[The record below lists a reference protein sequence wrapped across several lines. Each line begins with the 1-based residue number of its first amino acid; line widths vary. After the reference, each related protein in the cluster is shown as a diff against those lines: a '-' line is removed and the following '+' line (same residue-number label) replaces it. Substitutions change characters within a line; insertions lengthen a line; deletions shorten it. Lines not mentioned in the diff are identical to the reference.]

1 MKPAICGATKLYGI
15 IADPIEH
22 VRATA
27 LFNAYFEQHSLD
39 AVFVP
44 FHVHPEGAAAALGG
58 FRRMV
63 NLHGV
68 IVTIPHK
75 TAFVH
80 LVDEVLPTAR
90 LASATNVIRPE
101 PDGRW
106 IGTNLD
112 GMGFVNGLTDQI
124 FPPMGRSFLVVGC
137 GGAGSA
143 IAATLI
149 QSGITRLAIAELQR
163 ERAERLS
170 ARLSA
175 AMPDVPVSVFG
186 ANPDPAGYD
195 VVVNATPLGMREDDP
210 LPFDLARLSSGTV
223 VAEVVQAPPVTRL
236 LREAA
241 ARGLR
246 TLQGGNMLDYQFI
259 EMARF
264 FRIVQ

>member
-1 MKPAICGATKLYGI
+1 M
-15 IADPIEH
+15 
-22 VRATA
+22 
-27 LFNAYFEQHSLD
+27 
-39 AVFVP
+39 P
-44 FHVHPEGAAAALGG
+44 FHVKPEGAAAALAG
-58 FRRMV
+58 FSRML
-63 NLHGV
+63 NLHGI

-75 TAFVH
+75 VAFVD
-80 LVDEVLPTAR
+80 LVDEVQPTAR
-90 LASATNVIRPE
+90 LAGAANVIRPE

-106 IGTNLD
+106 IGSNLD
-112 GMGFVNGLTDQI
+112 GMGFVNGVADRI

-143 IAATLI
+143 IAATFI

-163 ERAERLS
+163 ERAESLA

-175 AMPDVPVSVFG
+175 AAPNVPVNVFG

-210 LPFDLARLSSGTV
+210 LPFDPARLSSGAV

-236 LREAA
+236 LREAETH
-241 ARGLR
+241 GFR
-246 TLQGGNMLDYQFI
+246 TLRGGNMLDYQFI